1 MGLQPALF
9 LDRDGVINVD
19 HGYVCTSDRTEFIDG
34 IFDLVQLANQRNHR
48 VVVVTNQAGIARGYY
63 SEDEF
68 RRYME
73 WMSGVFD
80 EHQARLD
87 AVYYCPHHP
96 ATGQT
101 GYLRACT
108 CRKPA
113 PGMILAAQRDL
124 ALDLAASILVGDKP
138 SDIAAGEAAGVGLC
152 VRVGTDG
159 AMEHG
164 ITEDL
169 RAMIDVLAVRQAGD
183 YQPDLI
189 GSDIIISTVSTR

>member
-19 HGYVCTSDRTEFIDG
+19 HGYVCTPDRTEFIDG
-34 IFDLVQLANQRNHR
+34 IFDLVQLANQRNYQ

-68 RRYME
+68 RRYTE
-73 WMSGVFD
+73 WMSSVFE

-96 ATGQT
+96 VTGQT
-101 GYLRACT
+101 GYLRACA

-138 SDIAAGEAAGVGLC
+138 SDIAAGEAAGIGLC
-152 VRVGTDG
+152 VQVGTGG
-159 AMEHG
+159 ALGHG
-164 ITEDL
+164 IAEDL
-169 RAMIDVLAVRQAGD
+169 RAMVDVLAARQAGD
-183 YQPDLI
+183 RQSDLV
-189 GSDIIISTVSTR
+189 GSGIIISTASTG

>member
-1 MGLQPALF
+1 MGPQPALF

-19 HGYVCTSDRTEFIDG
+19 HGYVCTPDRTEFVDG
-34 IFDLVQLANQRNHR
+34 IFDLVRVANQRSHR

-63 SEDEF
+63 SENEF

-73 WMSGVFD
+73 WMSGVFE

-101 GYLRACT
+101 GYKRACT

-138 SDIAAGEAAGVGLC
+138 SDIAAGQAAGVGLC
-152 VRVGTDG
+152 VQVGANG
-159 AMEHG
+159 AMGHG

-169 RAMIDVLAVRQAGD
+169 RAMVDVLAVRQAGD
-183 YQPDLI
+183 HQSDLV
-189 GSDIIISTVSTR
+189 GADIIINTASTR

>member
-19 HGYVCTSDRTEFIDG
+19 HGYVCTPDRTEFIDG

-73 WMSGVFD
+73 WMSGVFE

-87 AVYYCPHHP
+87 AIYYCPHHP

-101 GYLRACT
+101 GCLRACT

-113 PGMILAAQRDL
+113 PGMILAARRDL

-152 VRVGTDG
+152 VQVGIDG
-159 AMEHG
+159 ATGHS

-183 YQPDLI
+183 YQSNLI
-189 GSDIIISTVSTR
+189 GSGTVINTVSTR